1 VNTESPQREPST
13 ESESARR
20 TRSWALAS
28 AAFITKGAQVTGI
41 VLGILEWA
49 RPGEAQDSVLMY
61 CAVLVLGAEAMER
74 ILLGAIE
81 RVLGR
86 SGV

>member
-1 VNTESPQREPST
+1 
-13 ESESARR
+13 
-20 TRSWALAS
+20 
-28 AAFITKGAQVTGI
+28 
-41 VLGILEWA
+41 
-49 RPGEAQDSVLMY
+49 MY